1 MSVHNTEIAEM
12 FSRLAELLEI
22 QGANPFRIRAYR
34 KAAQTIEGLPH
45 SVASMLAEGSDL
57 SDLPGIGEDL
67 AAKIQEIVETGH
79 LSLLDQVSSQLPG
92 QLADLAKISTLG
104 PKRVKMLYDTLGIQD
119 LKGLAKAARSGKIRE
134 LHGFGPKTE
143 EKILAETDKRSGT
156 EQRIKISTAEEFAE
170 PILDYLKS
178 AKGVKDAM
186 IAGSYRRRK
195 DTIGDLDILVT
206 CTQAKTMMDHFVAYE
221 EVETVVSKGQT
232 RATVILR
239 SGLQVD
245 LRVVPEESY
254 GAALQYFTGS
264 KAHNIAVRSLAVKKG
279 LKINEYGV
287 FRGETRIAG
296 RTEKE
301 VYAQVGLPY
310 PEPELRENWGE
321 VEAGLHHA
329 LPHLVTLNDIRG
341 DLHVHSKASD
351 GHSTIYDMA
360 LAAQSKGYNYLA
372 ICDHSQRVTIAHG
385 LDAKRLASQIE
396 EIDRLNQT
404 LKGFDILKGAEV
416 DILEDGSLDLSDELL
431 QRLDLTVCAIHY
443 KFNLP
448 RAKQTERI
456 IRAMD
461 HPAFSILAHPTG
473 RMINERESYEIDME
487 QIMAAALERGC
498 YLEVNAQPV
507 RLDLNDRHCKMAKDM
522 GVKVVISTDAHRTT
536 DLDFMRFGVG
546 QARRGWLEPED
557 VLNTRSLKELKKFLR
572 RTSS

>member
-473 RMINERESYEIDME
+473 RMINEREPYEIDME

-507 RLDLNDRHCKMAKDM
+507 RLDLNDIHCKMAKNM
-522 GVKVVISTDAHRTT
+522 GVKLVISTDAHRTT
-536 DLDFMRFGVG
+536 DLDFMRFGVE

>member
-1 MSVHNTEIAEM
+1 MPVHNTDIAEK

-45 SVASMLAEGSDL
+45 SVASMLAEGADL

-67 AAKIQEIVETGH
+67 AAKIQEIVQTGH

-92 QLADLAKISTLG
+92 QLAELAQIPSLG
-104 PKRVKMLYDTLGIQD
+104 PKRVKRLYDTLGIQD
-119 LKGLAKAARSGKIRE
+119 LKGLAKAAQAGTIRQ
-134 LHGFGPKTE
+134 LHGFGPKIE
-143 EKILAETDKRSGT
+143 EKILAETDRRSSK

-170 PILDYLKS
+170 PILDYLRN
-178 AKGVKDAM
+178 AKGVKDAI

-206 CTQAKTMMDHFVAYE
+206 CTQAKPVMDRFVAYD
-221 EVETVVSKGQT
+221 EVETVVSKGHT
-232 RATVILR
+232 RATVVLR

-279 LKINEYGV
+279 LKLNEYGV
-287 FRGETRIAG
+287 FRGDRRLAG
-296 RTEKE
+296 RTEEE

-310 PEPELRENWGE
+310 IVPELRENWGE
-321 VEAGLHHA
+321 VEAGLRHV
-329 LPHLVTLNDIRG
+329 LPDLITLNAIRG

-351 GHSTIYDMA
+351 GHFSIKDMA
-360 LAAQSKGYNYLA
+360 LAAQAKGYEYLA

-385 LDAKRLASQIE
+385 LDAKRLAAQIE
-396 EIDRLNQT
+396 EIDRLNDT
-404 LKGFDILKGAEV
+404 FKGFTILKGAEV
-416 DILEDGSLDLSDELL
+416 DILEDGSLDLSDDLL

-456 IRAMD
+456 IRGMD

-473 RMINERESYEIDME
+473 RMINEREPYEIDME

-507 RLDLNDRHCKMAKDM
+507 RLDLTDLHCKMAKDM
-522 GVKVVISTDAHRTT
+522 GIKVAISTDAHRTT

-546 QARRGWLEPED
+546 QARRGWLEPTD
-557 VLNTRSLKELKKFLR
+557 ILNTRRLKELKTLLR

>member
-1 MSVHNTEIAEM
+1 MPVHNTDIAEK

-34 KAAQTIEGLPH
+34 KAAQTIESLPH
-45 SVASMLAEGSDL
+45 SVASMLAEGADL
-57 SDLPGIGEDL
+57 SELPGIGEDL
-67 AAKIQEIVETGH
+67 AAKIQEIVQTGH

-92 QLADLAKISTLG
+92 QLAELAKIPSLG
-104 PKRVKMLYDTLGIQD
+104 PKRVKLLYDTLGIQD
-119 LKGLAKAARSGKIRE
+119 LKGLAKAAQAGTIRQ
-134 LHGFGPKTE
+134 LHGFGPKIE
-143 EKILAETDKRSGT
+143 EKILAETNRRSGS

-170 PILDYLKS
+170 PILDYLRS
-178 AKGVKDAM
+178 AKGVKDPI

-206 CTQAKTMMDHFVAYE
+206 CTQAKPVMDRFVAYD
-221 EVETVVSKGQT
+221 EVETVVSKGHT
-232 RATVILR
+232 RATVVLR

-245 LRVVPEESY
+245 LRVVPEDSY

-296 RTEKE
+296 RTEEE

-310 PEPELRENWGE
+310 IVPELRENWGE
-321 VEAGLHHA
+321 VEAGLRHA
-329 LPHLVTLNDIRG
+329 LPDLITLNAIRG

-351 GHSTIYDMA
+351 GHFSIKDMA
-360 LAAQSKGYNYLA
+360 LAAQEKGYEYLA

-385 LDAKRLASQIE
+385 LNAKRLAAQLE
-396 EIDRLNQT
+396 EIDRLNDT
-404 LKGFDILKGAEV
+404 FKGFTLLKGAEV
-416 DILEDGSLDLSDELL
+416 DILEDGSLDLSDDLL
-431 QRLDLTVCAIHY
+431 SRLDLTVCAIHY

-473 RMINERESYEIDME
+473 RMLNEREPYEIDME
-487 QIMAAALERGC
+487 QVMAAALERGC
-498 YLEVNAQPV
+498 YLEINAQPV
-507 RLDLNDRHCKMAKDM
+507 RLDLTDLHCKMAKDM
-522 GVKVVISTDAHRTT
+522 GVKAAISTDAHRTT

-546 QARRGWLEPED
+546 QARRGWLEPTEI
-557 VLNTRSLKELKKFLR
+557 LNTRRLKELKKLFR
-572 RTSS
+572 RT

>member
-178 AKGVKDAM
+178 AKGVKDAI

-310 PEPELRENWGE
+310 LEPELRENWGE

-385 LDAKRLASQIE
+385 LDAKRLTSQIE

-473 RMINERESYEIDME
+473 RMINEREPYEIDME

>member
-1 MSVHNTEIAEM
+1 MPVHNTDIAEK

-34 KAAQTIEGLPH
+34 KAAQTIESLPH
-45 SVASMLAEGSDL
+45 SVASMLAEGADL
-57 SDLPGIGEDL
+57 SELPGIGEDL
-67 AAKIQEIVETGH
+67 AAKIQEIVQTGH

-92 QLADLAKISTLG
+92 QLAELAKIPSLG
-104 PKRVKMLYDTLGIQD
+104 PKRVKLLYDTLGIQD
-119 LKGLAKAARSGKIRE
+119 LKGLAKAAQAGTIRQ
-134 LHGFGPKTE
+134 LHGFGPKIE
-143 EKILAETDKRSGT
+143 EKILAETNRRSGR

-170 PILDYLKS
+170 PMIDYLRS
-178 AKGVKDAM
+178 AKGVKDAI

-206 CTQAKTMMDHFVAYE
+206 CTQAKPVMDRFVAYD
-221 EVETVVSKGQT
+221 EVETVVSKGNT
-232 RATVILR
+232 RATVVLR

-245 LRVVPEESY
+245 LRVVPEDSY

-296 RTEKE
+296 RTEEE

-310 PEPELRENWGE
+310 IVPELRENWGE
-321 VEAGLHHA
+321 VEAGLRHA
-329 LPHLVTLNDIRG
+329 LPDLITLNAIRG

-351 GHSTIYDMA
+351 GHFSIKDMA
-360 LAAQSKGYNYLA
+360 LAAQEKGYDYLA

-385 LDAKRLASQIE
+385 LNAKRLAAQLE
-396 EIDRLNQT
+396 EIDRLNDT
-404 LKGFDILKGAEV
+404 FKGFTLLKGAEV
-416 DILEDGSLDLSDELL
+416 DILEDGSLDLSDDLL
-431 QRLDLTVCAIHY
+431 SRLDLTVCAIHY
-443 KFNLP
+443 KFNLS

-473 RMINERESYEIDME
+473 RMLNEREPYEIDME
-487 QIMAAALERGC
+487 QVMAAALERGC
-498 YLEVNAQPV
+498 YLEINAQPV
-507 RLDLNDRHCKMAKDM
+507 RLDLTDLHCKMAKDM
-522 GVKVVISTDAHRTT
+522 GVKAAISTDAHRTT

-546 QARRGWLEPED
+546 QARRGWLEPTEI
-557 VLNTRSLKELKKFLR
+557 LNTRRLKELKKLFR
-572 RTSS
+572 RT

>member
-45 SVASMLAEGSDL
+45 SLTSMLAEGADL
-57 SDLPGIGEDL
+57 SDLPGIGKDL
-67 AAKIQEIVETGH
+67 ATKIQEMVDTGH
-79 LSLLDQVSSQLPG
+79 LALLDQVSSQLPG
-92 QLADLAKISTLG
+92 QLAELAKIPTLG

-119 LKGLAKAARSGKIRE
+119 LKGLAKAARAGTIRQ
-134 LHGFGPKTE
+134 LHGFGPKIE
-143 EKILAETDKRSGT
+143 EKILAETDRRSGK
-156 EQRIKISTAEEFAE
+156 EERIKISTAEEFAE
-170 PILDYLKS
+170 PILDYLQR
-178 AKGVKDAM
+178 AKGVKDAI

-206 CTQAKTMMDHFVAYE
+206 CTQANTIMEHFVAYD
-221 EVETVVSKGQT
+221 EVETVVSKGHT
-232 RATVILR
+232 RATVVLR

-287 FRGETRIAG
+287 FRGETRVAG
-296 RTEKE
+296 RTEEE

-310 PEPELRENWGE
+310 FEPELRENWGE
-321 VEAGLHHA
+321 VEAGLRHA
-329 LPHLVTLNDIRG
+329 LPDLVTLNDIRG

-351 GHSTIYDMA
+351 GHFSIKDMA
-360 LAAQSKGYNYLA
+360 QAAQEKGYEYLA

-385 LDAKRLASQIE
+385 LDAKRLAAQIE
-396 EIDRLNQT
+396 EIDRLNHT
-404 LKGFDILKGAEV
+404 FKGFTILKGAEV
-416 DILEDGSLDLSDELL
+416 DILEDGSLDLSDDLL

-448 RAKQTERI
+448 RKKQTERI

-461 HPAFSILAHPTG
+461 NPYFSILAHPTG
-473 RMINERESYEIDME
+473 RMLNEREPYEVDME
-487 QIMAAALERGC
+487 QIMVAALERGC

-507 RLDLNDRHCKMAKDM
+507 RLDLTDLHCKMAKDM
-522 GVKVVISTDAHRTT
+522 GGKVAISTDAHRTT
-536 DLDFMRFGVG
+536 DLDFMRFGIG
-546 QARRGWLEPED
+546 QARRGWLEATD
-557 VLNTRSLKELKKFLR
+557 ILNTRGLKELKKILR
-572 RTSS
+572 RA

>member
-1 MSVHNTEIAEM
+1 MPVHNNEIAEM

-34 KAAQTIEGLPH
+34 KAAQTIESLPH
-45 SVASMLAEGSDL
+45 SLTSMLAEGADL

-67 AAKIQEIVETGH
+67 SGKIQEIVDTGH

-92 QLADLAKISTLG
+92 QLAELAKIPTLG

-119 LKGLAKAARSGKIRE
+119 LKGLAKAARAGTIRQ
-134 LHGFGPKTE
+134 LHGFGPKIE
-143 EKILAETDKRSGT
+143 EKILAETDRRSGK
-156 EQRIKISTAEEFAE
+156 EQRIRISTAEEFAE
-170 PILDYLKS
+170 PILDYLRS
-178 AKGVKDAM
+178 AKGVKDAI

-195 DTIGDLDILVT
+195 DTIGDLDILLT
-206 CTQAKTMMDHFVAYE
+206 CTQANTIMDHFVAYD
-221 EVETVVSKGQT
+221 EVETVVSKGHT

-287 FRGETRIAG
+287 FRGETRLAG
-296 RTEKE
+296 RTEEE

-310 PEPELRENWGE
+310 FEPELRENCGE
-321 VEAGLHHA
+321 VEAGLRHA
-329 LPHLVTLNDIRG
+329 LPDIVTLNAIRG

-351 GHSTIYDMA
+351 GHFSIKDMA
-360 LAAQSKGYNYLA
+360 LAAQEKGYEYLA

-385 LDAKRLASQIE
+385 LDAKRLAAQIE
-396 EIDRLNQT
+396 EINRLNDT
-404 LKGFDILKGAEV
+404 FKGFTILKGAEV
-416 DILEDGSLDLSDELL
+416 DILEDGSLDFPNDLL
-431 QRLDLTVCAIHY
+431 QHLDLTVCAIHY

-456 IRAMD
+456 IRGMD
-461 HPAFSILAHPTG
+461 NPYFSILAHPTG
-473 RMINERESYEIDME
+473 RMLNEREPYEVDME

-507 RLDLNDRHCKMAKDM
+507 RLDLTDLHCKMAKDM
-522 GVKVVISTDAHRTT
+522 GGKVAISTDAHRTT
-536 DLDFMRFGVG
+536 DLDFMRFGIG
-546 QARRGWLEPED
+546 QARRGWLEATNI
-557 VLNTRSLKELKKFLR
+557 LNTRGLKELKKLLR
-572 RTSS
+572 RA

>member
-473 RMINERESYEIDME
+473 RMINEREPYEIDME

-507 RLDLNDRHCKMAKDM
+507 RLDLNDIHCKMAKDM
-522 GVKVVISTDAHRTT
+522 GVKLVISTDAHRTT
-536 DLDFMRFGVG
+536 DLDFMRFGVE